1 MGDARDIKSCPKC
14 KMAFAGNI
22 DRCPSCKTFVPDAT
36 PPADLNDILTGGLA

>member
-22 DRCPSCKTFVPDAT
+22 DRCPCCKTFVPDA
-36 PPADLNDILTGGLA
+36 PARNTDDWRRMG